1 MFVNLPLFVNM
12 RNPQNEFLI
21 IFNSHA
27 SERLHKG
34 GVMVY
39 FIATIYTEKSK
50 DKTDY
55 ATYIEEVK
63 PIVERYGGRY
73 LVRTNRII
81 SLSAKWN
88 PERIIIIQWE
98 SREQLEA
105 CFESQEYRKIAAKR
119 ENSVDSRAII
129 VEEDEG

>member
-1 MFVNLPLFVNM
+1 MFVNLLLFVNM

-27 SERLHKG
+27 SVHLHKG
-34 GVMVY
+34 GIMVY
-39 FIATIYTEKSK
+39 FIATIYTEESK
-50 DKTDY
+50 DKTEY
-55 ATYIEEVK
+55 EAYIKEVK

-73 LVRTNRII
+73 VIRTNCIV